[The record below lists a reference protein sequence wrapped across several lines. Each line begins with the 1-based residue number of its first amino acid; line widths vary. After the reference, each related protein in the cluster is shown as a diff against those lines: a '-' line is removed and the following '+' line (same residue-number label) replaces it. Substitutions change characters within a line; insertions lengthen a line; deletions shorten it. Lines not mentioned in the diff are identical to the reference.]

1 MSDIEED
8 LTTFD
13 TTTQALTS
21 ETIPVLNSVAIP
33 AIPANA
39 DEECR
44 AYGKFVEEK
53 LKNFSQQ
60 TRDFVQHAFS
70 NIIYEASLRANY

>member
-21 ETIPVLNSVAIP
+21 ETIPVLNSV